1 MKKRTRAA
9 LALCIVLVFGAVLLK
24 GEVKTL
30 AAEETED
37 GTREY
42 LEEMMEELDFAE
54 LDDFFAEREKA
65 VSFSDV
71 VQGLLEDGI
80 FSFDYSLIFQWGKDA
95 LFSEI
100 SQNRILFIEILLL
113 AVGFSVLNSFTGAF
127 QSAYVSELCFLL
139 IYCVLAV
146 LLLESF
152 LNFHEIAEQTL
163 NQNVEFLKTLLP
175 TLCMTMVFSSGA
187 ASSAGFYQLAFLV
200 IFLIQWLFVQVFL
213 PMIHVYVLFELF
225 HHFFPEE
232 KFRNLSEL
240 FGDIIRWGMKLAM
253 GVVAGLSVVE
263 NLIAPAKDRL
273 VNGAFVRTAALIPG
287 VGNVIGSVNDL
298 FVGAGMV
305 IKNCVGVAALLLLL
319 LIGFLP
325 MAKIACLTFFYKLAA
340 AVAEPITDRRI
351 AGCLKGMAQGGVLYL
366 KLTGYSLL
374 FLFTTIALTVA
385 ASAFIR

>member
-24 GEVKTL
+24 GEVKIF
-30 AAEETED
+30 AAEKTED
-37 GTREY
+37 DTREY

-95 LFSEI
+95 LFFEI

-175 TLCMTMVFSSGA
+175 TMCMTMVFSSGA

-240 FGDIIRWGMKLAM
+240 LGDIIRWGMKLAM

>member
-1 MKKRTRAA
+1 MKKKTRAA
-9 LALCIVLVFGAVLLK
+9 LALCVFLIFGAVLLT
-24 GEVKTL
+24 GEEKIF
-30 AAEETED
+30 AADETGSEA
-37 GTREY
+37 GTY
-42 LEEMMEELDFAE
+42 LEEMMDELDFAE

-80 FSFDYSLIFQWGKDA
+80 FSFDYSLVIHWGKDT

-113 AVGFSVLNSFTGAF
+113 AVGFSVLNSFAGAF
-127 QSAYVSELCFLL
+127 QSAYISELCFLL

-163 NQNVEFLKTLLP
+163 NQSVEFLKTLLP
-175 TLCMTMVFSSGA
+175 TLCMTMVFSSGT

-200 IFLIQWLFVQVFL
+200 IFLIQWLFAQVLL

-240 FGDIIRWGMKLAM
+240 LGDIIRWGMKLAM

-273 VNGAFVRTAALIPG
+273 VNGAFVRTATLIPG

>member
-9 LALCIVLVFGAVLLK
+9 LALCIVLLFGAVLLK
-24 GEVKTL
+24 GEVKIF

-42 LEEMMEELDFAE
+42 LEEIMEELDFAE

-127 QSAYVSELCFLL
+127 QSVYVSELCFLL

-240 FGDIIRWGMKLAM
+240 LGDIIRWGMKLAM

-325 MAKIACLTFFYKLAA
+325 MAKIACLTFFY
-340 AVAEPITDRRI
+340 
-351 AGCLKGMAQGGVLYL
+351 
-366 KLTGYSLL
+366 
-374 FLFTTIALTVA
+374 
-385 ASAFIR
+385 

>member
-24 GEVKTL
+24 GEVKIL

-42 LEEMMEELDFAE
+42 LEEIMEELDFAE
-54 LDDFFAEREKA
+54 LDDFFAEREKT

-80 FSFDYSLIFQWGKDA
+80 FSFDYSLIFRWGKDA

-240 FGDIIRWGMKLAM
+240 LGDIIRWGMKLAM

>member
-1 MKKRTRAA
+1 
-9 LALCIVLVFGAVLLK
+9 
-24 GEVKTL
+24 
-30 AAEETED
+30 
-37 GTREY
+37 
-42 LEEMMEELDFAE
+42 
-54 LDDFFAEREKA
+54 
-65 VSFSDV
+65 
-71 VQGLLEDGI
+71 
-80 FSFDYSLIFQWGKDA
+80 
-95 LFSEI
+95 
-100 SQNRILFIEILLL
+100 
-113 AVGFSVLNSFTGAF
+113 
-127 QSAYVSELCFLL
+127 
-139 IYCVLAV
+139 
-146 LLLESF
+146 
-152 LNFHEIAEQTL
+152 
-163 NQNVEFLKTLLP
+163 
-175 TLCMTMVFSSGA
+175 
-187 ASSAGFYQLAFLV
+187 
-200 IFLIQWLFVQVFL
+200 
-213 PMIHVYVLFELF
+213 
-225 HHFFPEE
+225 
-232 KFRNLSEL
+232 
-240 FGDIIRWGMKLAM
+240 MKLAM

>member
-1 MKKRTRAA
+1 M
-9 LALCIVLVFGAVLLK
+9 
-24 GEVKTL
+24 
-30 AAEETED
+30 
-37 GTREY
+37 
-42 LEEMMEELDFAE
+42 
-54 LDDFFAEREKA
+54 
-65 VSFSDV
+65 
-71 VQGLLEDGI
+71 
-80 FSFDYSLIFQWGKDA
+80 
-95 LFSEI
+95 
-100 SQNRILFIEILLL
+100 
-113 AVGFSVLNSFTGAF
+113 LNSFTGAF

-225 HHFFPEE
+225 HHFSRKKNSEI
-232 KFRNLSEL
+232 FRS
-240 FGDIIRWGMKLAM
+240 FWGYHPVGMKLAM

-325 MAKIACLTFFYKLAA
+325 MAKIACLTFL
-340 AVAEPITDRRI
+340 
-351 AGCLKGMAQGGVLYL
+351 
-366 KLTGYSLL
+366 
-374 FLFTTIALTVA
+374 
-385 ASAFIR
+385 